1 SDRLSFGRLPLT
13 LSRLALAVTLSTSQ
27 VVVMIVLETEVQNVN
42 VKTLT
47 LRHFAVSH
55 VPAFKLCYIT
65 TTDIFEEVVVP
76 FNHFGYCISTF
87 ENNQE
92 SFGYLSVGDYEFR
105 FESDEHEVLCRF
117 LGMTPS
123 KATALEAQ

>member
-1 SDRLSFGRLPLT
+1 
-13 LSRLALAVTLSTSQ
+13 
-27 VVVMIVLETEVQNVN
+27 MIVLETEVQNVN

-76 FNHFGYCISTF
+76 FNHYDGC
-87 ENNQE
+87 
-92 SFGYLSVGDYEFR
+92 
-105 FESDEHEVLCRF
+105 
-117 LGMTPS
+117 
-123 KATALEAQ
+123 

>member
-1 SDRLSFGRLPLT
+1 M
-13 LSRLALAVTLSTSQ
+13 V
-27 VVVMIVLETEVQNVN
+27 VLETEVQNVN

-105 FESDEHEVLCRF
+105 FESDGHEVLCRF
-117 LGMTPS
+117 LGTTPS
-123 KATALEAQ
+123 NATALEAK

>member
-1 SDRLSFGRLPLT
+1 M
-13 LSRLALAVTLSTSQ
+13 V
-27 VVVMIVLETEVQNVN
+27 VLETEVKNVN

-55 VPAFKLCYIT
+55 VPAFKFCYIT

-92 SFGYLSVGDYEFR
+92 VKYGYLALNKWVD
-105 FESDEHEVLCRF
+105 
-117 LGMTPS
+117 S
-123 KATALEAQ
+123 KSSKLSTAT